1 MVKQDPAMLDL
12 LPDILFRAMA
22 VHLIM
27 LPAGMRDDAP
37 RAVVWDDEAGTVG
50 ASVFVWKLGDPG
62 TGRTGFSCSS
72 TSPTGPSSASLSAPP
87 AKIGHDFRLP
97 LAQIPHNSAKFRLF
111 LEVATIFASP
121 HPVPQAKIKRQHYQ
135 IRRSWRPTRESG
147 AAATL
152 SRRLVST
159 SREKPG
165 APEGVQRV
173 PRP

>member
-1 MVKQDPAMLDL
+1 MLDL
-12 LPDILFRAMA
+12 LPGVLFRAMA
-22 VHLIM
+22 VHIIM

-37 RAVVWDDEAGTVG
+37 RAVVGDDEAGTVG
-50 ASVFVWKLGDPG
+50 ASGFVWKLGDPG

-87 AKIGHDFRLP
+87 AKIGQDFRLP

-111 LEVATIFASP
+111 LEVTTISASP
-121 HPVPQAKIKRQHYQ
+121 HPVPQAKIERRRYQ

-159 SREKPG
+159 SREKPD
-165 APEGVQRV
+165 APEGVQRA